1 MTLEGVNKM
10 ISMATPS
17 IISAI
22 GGEELSIYAVVFLL
36 LLLSVAEIL
45 DADPDVRKRF
55 APFMDMCNAFI
66 VPLIAVFIMITI
78 TKVIMVL

>member
-1 MTLEGVNKM
+1 M

-66 VPLIAVFIMITI
+66 VPLITVLMMITI

>member
-1 MTLEGVNKM
+1 M
-10 ISMATPS
+10 ISMATHS

-22 GGEELSIYAVVFLL
+22 GGKELSIYAVVFLL

-66 VPLIAVFIMITI
+66 VPLMAVFIMITI
-78 TKVIMVL
+78 TKVVMVL

>member
-1 MTLEGVNKM
+1 M

-17 IISAI
+17 IISVI

-36 LLLSVAEIL
+36 LLLSVTEIL

-66 VPLIAVFIMITI
+66 VPLITVFIMITI

>member
-1 MTLEGVNKM
+1 MTLEGVNEI

-66 VPLIAVFIMITI
+66 VPLITVFIMITI
-78 TKVIMVL
+78 TKVILVL

>member
-1 MTLEGVNKM
+1 M

-22 GGEELSIYAVVFLL
+22 GGEELSICAVVFLL

>member
-66 VPLIAVFIMITI
+66 VPLITVFIMITI
-78 TKVIMVL
+78 TKMIMVL

>member
-1 MTLEGVNKM
+1 M

-66 VPLIAVFIMITI
+66 VPLITVFIMITI
-78 TKVIMVL
+78 TKVVLVL

>member
-1 MTLEGVNKM
+1 M

-55 APFMDMCNAFI
+55 VPFMDMCNAFI
-66 VPLIAVFIMITI
+66 VPLITVFIMITI

>member
-66 VPLIAVFIMITI
+66 VPLITVLMMITI

>member
-1 MTLEGVNKM
+1 M

-22 GGEELSIYAVVFLL
+22 GGEELSIYAVIFLL

-55 APFMDMCNAFI
+55 APFTDICNAFI
-66 VPLIAVFIMITI
+66 VPLITVFIMITI
-78 TKVIMVL
+78 TKVIMIL

>member
-1 MTLEGVNKM
+1 M

-22 GGEELSIYAVVFLL
+22 GSEELSIYAVVFLL

-45 DADPDVRKRF
+45 DANPDVRKRF

>member
-66 VPLIAVFIMITI
+66 VPLITVFIMITI

>member
-1 MTLEGVNKM
+1 M

-36 LLLSVAEIL
+36 LILSAAEIL
-45 DADPDVRKRF
+45 DADSDVRNRF
-55 APFMDMCNAFI
+55 APFMDMCNAII
-66 VPLIAVFIMITI
+66 VPLITVFIMITV
-78 TKVIMVL
+78 TRVIMIL